1 MWNNINDIA
10 LWVCFFVLLKA
21 LSFCSALRALFAP
34 GPAPQLFAR
43 EARET
48 EALARMEKGDA
59 IPDVV
64 FSDIQMP
71 GVSGLELA
79 ARMISI
85 HPLQIVFFKNLVL
98 TDFGFWLYYNC
109 SKISASSK
117 S

>member
-1 MWNNINDIA
+1 MLIYAIDDEPNMLYLLHEAIA
-10 LWVCFFVLLKA
+10 EAAPEAEILDFLL
-21 LSFCSALRALFAP
+21 
-34 GPAPQLFAR
+34 G
-43 EARET
+43 T